1 MYVFRRNKL
10 TGDYSYIAST
20 NEKHMIHLDVADF
33 NHGINEFFIVE
44 SEEEANKLI
53 DKLEEE
59 FNRKRG

>member
-1 MYVFRRNKL
+1 MYVLSRNKL

-20 NEKHMIHLDVADF
+20 NEKHIIHLDAEDF
-33 NHGINEFFIVE
+33 NHGLNEFFIVE

-59 FNRKRG
+59 FNRK

>member
-20 NEKHMIHLDVADF
+20 NEKHIIHLNAENF

-53 DKLEEE
+53 DILEKE
-59 FNRKRG
+59 FNRK